1 MEKLAYLVNEAVVV
15 SGQSRTAL
23 YMAFKSG
30 ALIARKRGART
41 VILADELRRWL
52 ESLPVLNTRAA
63 AQDRRAER

>member
-1 MEKLAYLVNEAVVV
+1 MEKIALSVSEAVAV

-63 AQDRRAER
+63 AQGRGAEP